1 MPNRNSSLDS
11 IAQHVAIL
19 NEELGLVKIDVGE
32 LKNDFKGVKTD
43 IKWLKKLIGY
53 MAALF
58 TGVFISV
65 LGAAIKY
72 MFLS

>member
-1 MPNRNSSLDS
+1 MPNRNDNLDS

-19 NEELGLVKIDVGE
+19 NRETGIIKIDVGE
-32 LKNDFKGVKTD
+32 LKKGFGKVEND
-43 IKWLKKLIGY
+43 IKWLKKIIGY
-53 MAALF
+53 LAILMS
-58 TGVFISV
+58 GVFVSV